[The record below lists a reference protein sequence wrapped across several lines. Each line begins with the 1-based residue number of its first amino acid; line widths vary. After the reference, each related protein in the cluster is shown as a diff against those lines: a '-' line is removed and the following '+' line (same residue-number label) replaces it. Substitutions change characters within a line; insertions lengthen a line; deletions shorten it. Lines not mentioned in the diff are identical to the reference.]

1 MMGIYLMTHTKT
13 NSRWTENLNVN
24 NENLRIMSS
33 KSHIMK
39 GFLKQD
45 TESTITVD
53 RSNSIEVKVVFSIEN
68 AINKIK

>member
-1 MMGIYLMTHTKT
+1 
-13 NSRWTENLNVN
+13 
-24 NENLRIMSS
+24 MSS

-53 RSNSIEVKVVFSIEN
+53 RSNSIEVKVVFSIEKQDKTMN
-68 AINKIK
+68 YITGEDISFEYKSVVGILQF